1 MSESEAFFCFM
12 MTRRP
17 LLVFSLACCLLAASS
32 QAESLWPEF
41 RGPTAQGFSSA
52 KGLPTEWAPDKN
64 VVWRA
69 EVVGKGWSSP
79 VVANGKIFITTAVEL
94 PVDPQAAAVVTP
106 APVVVVANANDSKR
120 PAPAKVKTPPPAPK
134 PVSLHVL
141 GLDAATGRT
150 VWDTQVLKIT
160 DPAALKMHGK
170 NSQASPTVV
179 YEPGRLYAH
188 FSHHGT
194 ACLDEAGK
202 ILWVSQENGYTPQ
215 HGTGGSPVIVDDL
228 LIFDADGAK
237 DPGVVALD
245 KATGKTRWKIAR
257 PPTEA
262 KSKFSFCTP
271 LLIEVA
277 GQKQV
282 ISAGS
287 GIVQALNPKDGSEVW
302 HVMYGTGYSVVPRP
316 VFAHGMIFMSTGYD
330 KPVGLAIKVD
340 GKGDVTNTH
349 VVWQE
354 TKYVPHNPSMLV
366 IGDEL
371 YMLADNGLFTCRD
384 AKTNT
389 VHFEE
394 RLLGPSSASL
404 LHADGLIYAI
414 DEKGASAVVK
424 PGKTLQVVATSEL
437 KEKTLASMAVCDN
450 DLLIRTELALYRVGS
465 GRANAE

>member
-1 MSESEAFFCFM
+1 
-12 MTRRP
+12 MT
-17 LLVFSLACCLLAASS
+17 ASS
-32 QAESLWPEF
+32 HAETLWPEF
-41 RGPTAQGFSSA
+41 RGPTAQGFSTA
-52 KGLPTEWAPDKN
+52 KGLPTEWAADKN
-64 VVWRA
+64 IVWRSA
-69 EVVGKGWSSP
+69 VAGKGWSSP
-79 VVANGKIFITTAVEL
+79 VVAHGKIFITTAVEL
-94 PVDPQAAAVVTP
+94 PVAPQAAAAIPVP
-106 APVVVVANANDSKR
+106 IAPPVVAAPGDAAKR
-120 PAPAKVKTPPPAPK
+120 PAPAKALPPPPK
-134 PVSLHVL
+134 PVSLHVIA
-141 GLDAATGRT
+141 LDAATGKAA
-150 VWDTQVLKIT
+150 WDTPVFEVS

-179 YEPGRLYAH
+179 YEPGRIYAH

-194 ACLDEAGK
+194 ACLDEVGK
-202 ILWVSQENGYTPQ
+202 ILWTSQENSYTPQ
-215 HGTGGSPVIVDDL
+215 HGTGGSPVLVDDL

-237 DPGVVALD
+237 DPSVVALD
-245 KATGKTRWKIAR
+245 KATGRTRWKIAR

-277 GQKQV
+277 GQKQL

-287 GIVQALNPKDGSEVW
+287 GIVQALNPQDGSEIW

-330 KPVGLAIKVD
+330 KPVGLAIRV
-340 GKGDVTNTH
+340 GGTGDVTSTH

-371 YMLADNGLFTCRD
+371 YMLADNGLFSCRD

-389 VHFEE
+389 IHFEE

-437 KEKTLASMAVCDN
+437 KEKTLASMAVCDS
-450 DLLIRTELALYRVGS
+450 DLLIRTELAVYRVGK
-465 GRANAE
+465 R

>member
-1 MSESEAFFCFM
+1 M
-12 MTRRP
+12 MIRCP
-17 LLVFSLACCLLAASS
+17 LLVSLALCLTAALSH
-32 QAESLWPEF
+32 AELLWPEF
-41 RGPTAQGFSSA
+41 RGPTAQGHSTA
-52 KGLPTEWAPDKN
+52 KGLPTQWAPDKN
-64 VVWRA
+64 IVWRSEIA
-69 EVVGKGWSSP
+69 GKGWSSP
-79 VVANGKIFITTAVEL
+79 VVANGRIFITTAVEL
-94 PVDPQAAAVVTP
+94 PADPKAAAEAPRAAVTAP
-106 APVVVVANANDSKR
+106 AIAAKPDASKR
-120 PAPAKVKTPPPAPK
+120 PAPAKAPPPAPK
-134 PVSLHVL
+134 PVSLHVIA
-141 GLDAATGRT
+141 LDAATGKAA
-150 VWDTQVLKIT
+150 WDTQVFQVT

-170 NSQASPTVV
+170 NSHASPTVV
-179 YEPGRLYAH
+179 YEPGRIYAH

-202 ILWVSQENGYTPQ
+202 ILWLSQENSYAPQ
-215 HGTGGSPVIVDDL
+215 HGTGGSPVIVDEL

-237 DPGVVALD
+237 DPSVVALD

-277 GQKQV
+277 GQKQI

-287 GIVQALNPKDGSEVW
+287 GIVQALNPKDGSEIW
-302 HVMYGTGYSVVPRP
+302 HVMYGMGYSVVPRP

-340 GKGDVTNTH
+340 GKGDVTSTH

-366 IGDEL
+366 VGDEL
-371 YMLADNGLFTCRD
+371 YMLADNGLFSCRD

-424 PGKTLQVVATSEL
+424 PGKTLQVVGTSEL

-450 DLLIRTELALYRVGS
+450 DLLIRTEQALYRVGKK
-465 GRANAE
+465 

>member
-1 MSESEAFFCFM
+1 MAGTSH
-12 MTRRP
+12 
-17 LLVFSLACCLLAASS
+17 
-32 QAESLWPEF
+32 AEGLWPEF
-41 RGPTAQGFSSA
+41 RGPTAQGVSTA

-64 VVWRA
+64 IVWRS
-69 EVVGKGWSSP
+69 EVAGKGWSSP

-94 PVDPQAAAVVTP
+94 PVDPAAAAAAAVAP
-106 APVVVVANANDSKR
+106 APVAPPVVKAPGDATKR
-120 PAPAKVKTPPPAPK
+120 PAPAKKAPPPAPK

-141 GLDAATGRT
+141 GLDAATGKT
-150 VWDTQVLKIT
+150 VWDTQVLKVT

-202 ILWVSQENGYTPQ
+202 VLWLSQENGYTPQ

-237 DPGVVALD
+237 DPCVVALD

-277 GQKQV
+277 GQKQL

-287 GIVQALNPKDGSEVW
+287 GIVQALNPKDGSEIW

-340 GKGDVTNTH
+340 GKGDVTSTH

-371 YMLADNGLFTCRD
+371 YMLADNGLLSCRD
-384 AKTNT
+384 AKMNT

-404 LHADGLIYAI
+404 LYADGLIYAI

-424 PGKTLQVVATSEL
+424 PGKTLEVVATSEL
-437 KEKTLASMAVCDN
+437 KEKTLASMAVCDH